1 MSASAPAPQGD
12 DGALFAEH
20 HATLQE
26 RVRRRVYYTS
36 QANVDEACSFAW
48 LQLLRRQPRRE
59 TVLAWLTTVVVHEA
73 MGLDRGAR
81 RLRPLEAAGDRP
93 AAIGTLTRRE
103 ARAALEVV
111 ASLPPRQREVLAL
124 HVAGYSYD
132 EIAELTS
139 RTYRAVDR
147 HLRRAHAALR
157 DR

>member
-1 MSASAPAPQGD
+1 MA
-12 DGALFAEH
+12 
-20 HATLQE
+20 
-26 RVRRRVYYTS
+26 
-36 QANVDEACSFAW
+36 
-48 LQLLRRQPRRE
+48 
-59 TVLAWLTTVVVHEA
+59 VHEA
-73 MGLDRGAR
+73 IALDRCAR
-81 RLRPLEAAGDRP
+81 CLLPFEAAGDRP
-93 AAIGTLTRRE
+93 APIGTLTRRE